1 MRLGSTIKG
10 DRMNRTDLVSEIAKQ
25 AEITQTQA
33 SGALGAAIEAIS
45 AAVADGDKVTL
56 PGFGTFESRERA
68 ARTGRNPQTGKELNI
83 PASRGPAFKP
93 GSAFKERVNKG

>member
-33 SGALGAAIEAIS
+33 NAALGAAIEAIS

-56 PGFGTFESRERA
+56 PGFGTFESRERS
-68 ARTGRNPQTGKELNI
+68 ARTGRNPQTGAEIKI
-83 PASRGPAFKP
+83 PASKGPAFKA
-93 GSAFKERVNKG
+93 GSAFKERVAKG